1 MEELPCITPQAGGSA
16 VALTAARQECQC
28 WGSREGREEGRV
40 CVRVTE
46 LVMTLAGLQME
57 MEGRVRRATSN
68 TDGDWEMDCPQG
80 FWRNQACPHRDF
92 SQPDCGPRKK
102 V

>member
-46 LVMTLAGLQME
+46 LVMTLGWP
-57 MEGRVRRATSN
+57 S
-68 TDGDWEMDCPQG
+68 DGDGGQG
-80 FWRNQACPHRDF
+80 QEGNL
-92 SQPDCGPRKK
+92 
-102 V
+102 